1 MGVRRAVNA
10 PRIHHQHLPDEIG
23 YEPGSLTAETLT
35 ALQAMGHTAR
45 VRGSPDAAYPYIGDV
60 QAILVRPDGVRE
72 GASDPRRG
80 GAAIGY

>member
-1 MGVRRAVNA
+1 VK
-10 PRIHHQHLPDEIG
+10 
-23 YEPGSLTAETLT
+23 
-35 ALQAMGHTAR
+35 
-45 VRGSPDAAYPYIGDV
+45 VRGSPDAAYPYIGDI